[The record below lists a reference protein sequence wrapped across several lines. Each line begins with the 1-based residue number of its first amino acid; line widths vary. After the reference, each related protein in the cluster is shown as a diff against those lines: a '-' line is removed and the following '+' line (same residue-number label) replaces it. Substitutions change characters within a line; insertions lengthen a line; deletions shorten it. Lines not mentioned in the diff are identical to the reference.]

1 MFAIVD
7 CNNFYASCERVFNP
21 RLLNQPIIVLSNND
35 GCVIARSNEAKA
47 LDIKMGQPFFE
58 IKRLCQLKEI
68 HVFSSNY
75 ALYGDMSNRVMSVL
89 EESWPEV
96 DVYSIDEAFLKLDGL
111 SESGMMA
118 FCHQLHEKVL
128 RYTGIPVSI
137 GVGKTKTLAKLANH
151 IAKKDLKL
159 PYFNITGE
167 EHWLYQKHVSDV
179 WGIGKQWSNKLMQ
192 RGIHTAGD
200 LKDACPNHMKKQFNV
215 TLAQVILELSGT
227 SCVATHTH
235 AAKKGIMSSRGFS
248 ATEGEFSPIMQALAS
263 FCDIASTK
271 LRKQESVCGRVGI
284 LLRTHA
290 FGVKT
295 KQYNAASSIKLA
307 YPSSDV
313 RLITHTAR
321 TILEQLFKSGYA
333 YKKVGVYLDE
343 ITPANQQQLD
353 IWSEAPKLSDALM
366 QTYDSIN
373 RRFGSSGVRMASSG
387 FNQVEISKRQ
397 WRSPKYTTCWSDLP
411 IVKL

>member
-47 LDIKMGQPFFE
+47 LNVQMGQPFFE
-58 IKRLCQLKEI
+58 IKRLCQSKGV

-75 ALYGDMSNRVMSVL
+75 ALYGDMSSRVMSIL
-89 EESWPEV
+89 EENWPEV
-96 DVYSIDEAFLKLDGL
+96 DVYSIDEAFLNLNGL
-111 SESGMMA
+111 PESKMMA
-118 FCHQLHEKVL
+118 LCHQLHEKIL
-128 RYTGIPVSI
+128 KYTGIPVSV
-137 GVGKTKTLAKLANH
+137 GVGKTKTLAKLANL
-151 IAKKDLKL
+151 IAKKDLKCS
-159 PYFNITGE
+159 YFNITGQ

-179 WGIGKQWSNKLMQ
+179 WGVGRQWSKKLMQ
-192 RGIHTAGD
+192 QGINTAGE
-200 LKDACPNHMKKQFNV
+200 LKDTCPNHMKKQFNV

-227 SCVATHTH
+227 SCVITHTH
-235 AAKKGIMSSRGFS
+235 EAKKGIMSSRSFS
-248 ATEGEFSPIMQALAS
+248 TTEEDFNPLMQALAS

-271 LRKQESVCGRVGI
+271 LRKQGSVCGRVGVF
-284 LLRTHA
+284 LRTNS
-290 FGVKT
+290 FGVNV

-321 TILEQLFKSGYA
+321 TILEHLFRSGYA

-343 ITPANQQQLD
+343 ITSNNQQQLD
-353 IWSEAPKLSDALM
+353 LWSEAPKFSDTLM
-366 QTYDSIN
+366 QTYDHIN
-373 RRFGSSGVRMASSG
+373 RRFGSSSISLASG
-387 FNQVEISKRQ
+387 GLNQVELSKRQ

-411 IVKL
+411 IVQL

>member
-58 IKRLCQLKEI
+58 IKRLCQTKGI

-89 EESWPEV
+89 EENWPEV
-96 DVYSIDEAFLKLDGL
+96 DVYSIDEAFLNLDGL
-111 SESGMMA
+111 SESDMMA
-118 FCHQLHEKVL
+118 FCHQLHYKIL

-137 GVGKTKTLAKLANH
+137 GVGKTKTLAKLANQ
-151 IAKKDLKL
+151 IAKKDLKS
-159 PYFNITGE
+159 PYFNITDE

-192 RGIHTAGD
+192 RGFNTAGQ
-200 LKDACPNHMKKQFNV
+200 LKDACPNYMKKQFNV
-215 TLAQVILELSGT
+215 TLAQVILELRGT

-235 AAKKGIMSSRGFS
+235 EAKKGIMSSRSFS
-248 ATEGEFSPIMQALAS
+248 TTEGEFTPIMQALAS
-263 FCDIASTK
+263 FCDVASTK
-271 LRKQESVCGRVGI
+271 LRKQGSVCGRVGI
-284 LLRTHA
+284 FIRTHA
-290 FGVKT
+290 FGAKT
-295 KQYNAASSIKLA
+295 KQYKAARSIKLA

-313 RLITHTAR
+313 RLITHATR
-321 TILEQLFKSGYA
+321 TLLEQLFKSGYA

-353 IWSEAPKLSDALM
+353 LWNEVPELSDTLM
-366 QTYDSIN
+366 QTYDRIN
-373 RRFGSSGVRMASSG
+373 QRFGSSGIRIASSG

-411 IVKL
+411 IVRL